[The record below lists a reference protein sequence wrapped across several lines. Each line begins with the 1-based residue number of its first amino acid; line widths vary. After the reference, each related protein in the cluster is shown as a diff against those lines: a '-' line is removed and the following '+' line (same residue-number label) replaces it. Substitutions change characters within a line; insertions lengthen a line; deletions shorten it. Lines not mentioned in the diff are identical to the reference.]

1 MTKPSK
7 TPRRDRDRL
16 RLLQATLPHVSFDGW
31 TLAAM
36 RAGAGDV
43 DMDPAD
49 LVRLF
54 PDGPDELIRLFMEHA
69 DTLMVHELERRDLGN
84 MRIRDRI
91 ATTVR
96 VRLEQQAP
104 HREAIRRAL
113 ALQVLPQ
120 NGPGGL
126 RALYRTVDL
135 MWRAAGDTATDFN
148 FYTKRLL
155 LSGVYTATLMFWIND
170 ESDDFEATWAFLGRR
185 IGNVMEIEK
194 AKARAKR
201 WLPDPDDLVRRIV
214 QRRRGGQAS
223 PFSASEKPG

>member
-49 LVRLF
+49 LERLF

-155 LSGVYTATLMFWIND
+155 LSCVYTATLMFWIND
-170 ESDDFEATWAFLGRR
+170 ESDDFEATWAFLVRR

>member
-1 MTKPSK
+1 MTKSSK

-54 PDGPDELIRLFMEHA
+54 PDGPDELIRLFMEQA
-69 DTLMVHELERRDLGN
+69 DALMAQELERRDLGN
-84 MRIRDRI
+84 MRMRDRI

-148 FYTKRLL
+148 FYTKRLF

-170 ESDDFEATWAFLGRR
+170 ESDDFEATWAFLDRR